1 MSDFERLAET
11 AGIALPAELRRLLAE
26 GRTRY
31 GNSREDWSKGWRE
44 YTLSAQPAL
53 SCAYDF
59 EWIDGQQA
67 GDVIEEWLDPAYQDG
82 RRFLP
87 FAQSGAGDAYCL
99 TPLQDGQVGVAL
111 VWHDRESSE
120 VENLSFA
127 GFAYRLLVESAQ
139 DIEHLLDDDW
149 AFDDARHCVIANLQ
163 LMENCLPEPFK
174 AGLKQLVAQVQQAH
188 ANPHALITAEQARVA
203 LAVVPEPVAE
213 RFSVTARWECGQG

>member
-1 MSDFERLAET
+1 MNEFERLAET
-11 AGIALPAELRRLLAE
+11 AGIALPAELRRLLADAK
-26 GRTRY
+26 TRY
-31 GNSREDWSKGWRE
+31 GNSREDWSKGWRQ

-59 EWIDGQQA
+59 EWIDAQQA
-67 GDVIEEWLDPAYQDG
+67 RDVMEEWLNPAYQGG

-99 TPLQDGQVGVAL
+99 TPLQDGQIGVAL

-139 DIEHLLDDDW
+139 DIEHLLDDDF
-149 AFDDARHCVIANLQ
+149 AFDDVRQCVIANLL
-163 LMENCLPEPFK
+163 LMQDYLPEPFA
-174 AGLKQLVAQVQQAH
+174 AGLKQQVAQVSQADE
-188 ANPHALITAEQARVA
+188 NPQALITEEQARDA

-213 RFSVTARWECGQG
+213 QFLVTARWECGQS